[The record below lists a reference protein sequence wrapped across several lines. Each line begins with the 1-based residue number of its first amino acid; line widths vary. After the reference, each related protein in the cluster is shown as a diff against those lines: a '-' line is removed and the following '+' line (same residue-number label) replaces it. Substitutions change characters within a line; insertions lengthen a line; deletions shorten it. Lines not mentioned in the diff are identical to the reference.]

1 MLKATKTLLE
11 LKPIKEYKIILLQAK
26 AEDGKSPKYEGEW
39 SIEPLN
45 TDPLKG

>member
-1 MLKATKTLLE
+1 ME
-11 LKPIKEYKIILLQAK
+11 LKPIRNAKIILLQAK
-26 AEDGKSPKYEGEW
+26 AEDEKSLKYGGEW